1 MNRKLTTLATMF
13 AAGAVVAISAAPR
26 ATAAAIKSNS
36 DKALLDVGCGADK
49 KDGKEA
55 SCSADKKKDAKDMKD
70 HKCGKDMKDGKC
82 GKDHKCGKD
91 MDGKCGKT
99 KKSTKTTKETKGAK
113 DKKDAS
119 CGKGSC
125 GSMN

>member
-26 ATAAAIKSNS
+26 ATAASARSNS
-36 DKALLDVGCGADK
+36 DKVLLEVGCGADK

-55 SCSADKKKDAKDMKD
+55 SCGADKKKEADAKDTKE
-70 HKCGKDMKDGKC
+70 
-82 GKDHKCGKD
+82 HKCGKD
-91 MDGKCGKT
+91 MDGKCGKDMKDGKAGKS
-99 KKSTKTTKETKGAK
+99 KKVAKTAKDAKEIKGDK

-119 CGKGSC
+119 CGKASC
-125 GSMN
+125 GSKN